1 MKNYPVAAMLRITA
15 LAMAVTT
22 CTAAMAAGY
31 PERPINMVV
40 PFPAGGPTDLVAR
53 VLAKQLTQQM
63 GQTVVVDNRAGAS
76 GTIGMQYVAAAK
88 PDGYTV
94 LYNTST
100 IAITPHLYKDL
111 GFDPRQAYAPISST
125 AVIPMVLMVHPSVPA
140 KDIKG
145 FVDYIKANPQ
155 KLDYSSAGAGNV
167 THLGTELILQSIGAQ
182 ATHVPYRGSAP
193 AMIDLVGG
201 QVHFTTNTLNDSLQ
215 YIRDNRVR
223 PLAITSAERSEL
235 LPDVPTLAET
245 IMPGFEVGAW
255 QGVVAPAGTPGEIV
269 QRLNDEIRKALNSQE
284 MTEQLKAQGAI
295 KLGSDPKAYAEYIDS
310 ETTRWGEVI
319 KSAGVTLN

>member
-1 MKNYPVAAMLRITA
+1 MLTTKWRQSLKTNTLATFLRVSAVA
-15 LAMAVTT
+15 LAVST
-22 CTAAMAAGY
+22 CATAMAAEY
-31 PERPINMVV
+31 PDRAINMVV

-63 GQTVVVDNRAGAS
+63 GQTVVVENRAGAS
-76 GTIGMQYVAAAK
+76 GTIGMQYVAGAK

-111 GFDPRQAYAPISST
+111 GFDPRQAYAPVSST

-140 KDIKG
+140 NDING
-145 FVDYIKANPQ
+145 FVQYIKANPQ

-167 THLGTELILQSIGAQ
+167 THLGSELILQSFGAR

-193 AMIDLVGG
+193 ARVDLVGG
-201 QVHFTTNTLNDSLQ
+201 QVHFTTNALNDSRQ

-223 PLAITSAERSEL
+223 P
-235 LPDVPTLAET
+235 
-245 IMPGFEVGAW
+245 
-255 QGVVAPAGTPGEIV
+255 
-269 QRLNDEIRKALNSQE
+269 
-284 MTEQLKAQGAI
+284 
-295 KLGSDPKAYAEYIDS
+295 
-310 ETTRWGEVI
+310 
-319 KSAGVTLN
+319 

>member
-1 MKNYPVAAMLRITA
+1 MKTNPIAAVLRVTAAA
-15 LAMAVTT
+15 LAVAT
-22 CTAAMAAGY
+22 CTTAMAAGY
-31 PERPINMVV
+31 PDRAINMVV

-63 GQTVVVDNRAGAS
+63 GQPVVVENRAGAS

-100 IAITPHLYKDL
+100 IAMTPHLYKDL

-125 AVIPMVLMVHPSVPA
+125 AVIPMVLMTHPSVPA
-140 KDIKG
+140 NDIKG
-145 FVDYIKANPQ
+145 FVDYIKANPK

-167 THLGTELILQSIGAQ
+167 THLGSELILQSIGAQ

-193 AMIDLVGG
+193 AMVDLVGG

-223 PLAITSAERSEL
+223 PLAITSAGRSEL

-245 IMPGFEVGAW
+245 IMPGFEIGAW
-255 QGVVAPAGTPGEIV
+255 QGVVAPAGTPVEIV
-269 QRLNDEIRKALNSQE
+269 QRLNDEIRKALDSQE
-284 MTEQLKAQGAI
+284 MTQQLKAQGAI